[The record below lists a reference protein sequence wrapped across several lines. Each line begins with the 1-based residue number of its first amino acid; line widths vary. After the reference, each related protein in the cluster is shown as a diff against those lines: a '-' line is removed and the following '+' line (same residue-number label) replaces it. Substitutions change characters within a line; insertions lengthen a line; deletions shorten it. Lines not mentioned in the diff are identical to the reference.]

1 MAISWWNPPIH
12 HRSKYGISNEE
23 SGKIMIDFVH
33 AGSPTETK
41 KQCSKRHPKEK
52 AFSQSTGTFLDA
64 SFHGYHGSGLLG
76 LLTIQDLK
84 TATSLPCNA
93 LQIFGC
99 NLDLVS
105 WWFQPTHLKKILCSQ
120 VGSSPQVGVNIK
132 NKETTTQTT
141 SGKCLHDSLC

>member
-1 MAISWWNPPIH
+1 
-12 HRSKYGISNEE
+12 
-23 SGKIMIDFVH
+23 MIDFVH
-33 AGSPTETK
+33 EVSVKLRISNGNK
-41 KQCSKRHPKEK
+41 KKCSKRHPKEK

-84 TATSLPCNA
+84 TATSLPCKA

-105 WWFQPTHLKKILCSQ
+105 WWFQPTGLKKYYVVKLDHLL
-120 VGSSPQVGVNIK
+120 K
-132 NKETTTQTT
+132 
-141 SGKCLHDSLC
+141 